1 MSKQVTCIAKKIIIQ
16 DYKLT
21 LNLFSSVFRLNL
33 SRVFSAIFVVFTLMF
48 LRNGGLMS
56 LALESAPELDSLETI
71 AFFSVAAILL
81 LSL

>member
-1 MSKQVTCIAKKIIIQ
+1 MSKVTYISKNYPSGLQAH
-16 DYKLT
+16 T

-33 SRVFSAIFVVFTLMF
+33 SRVFSAIFVVFALMF